1 MSVRVTPE
9 EAAELV
15 HAAAAGDRRSWERL
29 VDAYVG
35 LIWAITRSY
44 RLSDSH
50 AQDVTQTTWLRLVEN
65 IDRLSDPARVG
76 AWLAT
81 TARRECLRVLRQSRR
96 QVLLGAPE
104 EFEAIESDD
113 EGVDF
118 DMLRAEQGEVVR
130 EALEQLPPRCQA
142 LLNLLMLDPP
152 PSYDEVSAALG
163 IPIGSI
169 GPTRGRCL
177 RKLRDLIGERGIAA
191 GVRGISP
198 S

>member
-1 MSVRVTPE
+1 MRITPE

-15 HAAAAGDRRSWERL
+15 VAAAAGDRRAWERL

-44 RLSDSH
+44 RLSDGDAH
-50 AQDVTQTTWLRLVEN
+50 DVTQTTWLRLVEH

-81 TARRECLRVLRQSRR
+81 TARRECLRVLRQSKR
-96 QVLLGAPE
+96 QVLLGDWE
-104 EFEAIESDD
+104 EFDSLELEGDD
-113 EGVDF
+113 VDAG
-118 DMLRAEQGEVVR
+118 MLRAEQGEAVR
-130 EALEQLPPRCQA
+130 AALETLSPRCQA
-142 LLNLLMLDPP
+142 LMRLLMLDPP
-152 PSYDEVSAALG
+152 PSYEEVSAALG

-177 RKLRDLIGERGIAA
+177 RKMRAIVDGPGIAA
-191 GVRGISP
+191 TGNRI
-198 S
+198 